1 MRFGAWIALGAVL
14 LAARAAAADDASS
27 EVGAQ
32 SMPELTLVMV
42 DGEAV
47 APPASLEARIL
58 SWFSTEPVKLGAE
71 RRAQLDSARVL
82 RGPETPG
89 VAVWLL
95 PRSTSQV
102 RLFFAVRDS
111 AQGAVRYLMT
121 DVPLEHGFDELGLEQ
136 VAQVAYLS
144 AKALWEGRLESSRSQ
159 VEQGLSEHAEPV
171 KAEQPAPGPAATP
184 TPLAPARQPAVK
196 AERSANLAPRT
207 GIFYGLRARGD
218 EGAAHGPG
226 ATFALVAQRSQ
237 QLFGGRL
244 RAQLLLPHD
253 SERRDIEL
261 ALRGYA
267 LSVGPWL
274 ERRVRERVWVGAELS
289 AGVDVI
295 RFAASARDDSSWQTS
310 APEWELRPLLAAS
323 AGVHTELGFVHVGV
337 VAQVAVQLLKTS
349 YEVTEP
355 AGSSELFR
363 PWLVQPGC
371 ALELSW

>member
-14 LAARAAAADDASS
+14 LTARAAAADSASD

-58 SWFSTEPVKLGAE
+58 SWFSTESVKLGAG
-71 RRAQLDSARVL
+71 RSAQLDSARVL

-111 AQGAVRYLMT
+111 AQGDVRYLMT

-144 AKALWEGRLESSRSQ
+144 AKALWEGRLESTRSQ
-159 VEQGLSEHAEPV
+159 VEQGLSEHAAPTPKPDE
-171 KAEQPAPGPAATP
+171 PAPAPTPA
-184 TPLAPARQPAVK
+184 PLAPARQRPVE

-207 GIFYGLRARGD
+207 GIFYGVRARGD

-226 ATFALVAQRSQ
+226 ATFALVVQRSH

-244 RAQLLLPHD
+244 RAQLLLPHT

-261 ALRGYA
+261 SLRGYS

-274 ERRVRERVWVGAELS
+274 ERRVRERVWVSSELS

-310 APEWELRPLLAAS
+310 TPAWELRPLLTAS
-323 AGVHTELGFVHVGV
+323 AGVHTELGFVQVGV
-337 VAQVAVQLLKTS
+337 VAQVSVQLLKTS

-355 AGSSELFR
+355 AGTSELFR
-363 PWLVQPGC
+363 PWLVQPGG